1 MTEIKNYYTKKDLNK
16 VYPVLKELRQSL
28 NKEKFL
34 KLYRKMEKQGYKF
47 IGLEFNGQAICIAGY
62 SINYNFYNEKYI
74 FVYDLVTKNDE
85 QSKGYGKSMLKHLH
99 RIAKKI
105 TKRSICQGG
114 IIISKS
120 NYEKLQISR
129 NGDKTYPDK
138 SSCGAHSRWLETD
151 GKRQRIITYP
161 KGYEADHI
169 CYDGHSFYV
178 IEGNI

>member
-1 MTEIKNYYTKKDLNK
+1 MKIY
-16 VYPVLKELRQSL
+16 LKEKVKYYLKENQITRRSL
-28 NKEKFL
+28 F
-34 KLYRKMEKQGYKF
+34 
-47 IGLEFNGQAICIAGY
+47 
-62 SINYNFYNEKYI
+62 
-74 FVYDLVTKNDE
+74 
-85 QSKGYGKSMLKHLH
+85 
-99 RIAKKI
+99 
-105 TKRSICQGG
+105 QGG

-178 IEGNI
+178 IEGNIKIELGEEITKWRKGDAFIIPDNVPHRVFNSFKEDARVVVTDRG

>member
-99 RIAKKI
+99 RIAKNENCTYI
-105 TKRSICQGG
+105 SLESG
-114 IIISKS
+114 ISRKDAHRFYTEKMG
-120 NYEKLQISR
+120 YEKFCL
-129 NGDKTYPDK
+129 
-138 SSCGAHSRWLETD
+138 
-151 GKRQRIITYP
+151 
-161 KGYEADHI
+161 
-169 CYDGHSFYV
+169 SFRHKLK
-178 IEGNI
+178 N